1 MPDPTEAPPRFEQA
15 LAELDGILRELEDG
29 TTTLEDALARYERG
43 VALLRQCYGQLRD
56 AEQRVKVL
64 AAVTE
69 DGNTDLKTFDH
80 VASIEAAKA
89 AVRKPAKHPGSGGG
103 TPDGFTLKPPPDG
116 NT

>member
-1 MPDPTEAPPRFEQA
+1 MDSTDLRYAPQEFSPDWAVPPGRM
-15 LAELDGILRELEDG
+15 ILRELEDG

-64 AAVTE
+64 AVVTE
-69 DGNTDLKTFDH
+69 DGHTDLKTFDH
-80 VASIEAAKA
+80 VASIETAKA
-89 AVRKPAKHPGSGGG
+89 AVRKP
-103 TPDGFTLKPPPDG
+103 G